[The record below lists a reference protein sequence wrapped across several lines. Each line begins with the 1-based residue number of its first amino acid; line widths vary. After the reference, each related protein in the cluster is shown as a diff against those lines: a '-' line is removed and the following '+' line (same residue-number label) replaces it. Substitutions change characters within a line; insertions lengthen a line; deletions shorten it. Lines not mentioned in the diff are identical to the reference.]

1 MSLAWIASVL
11 RPQAMLGSPSEDAHV
26 EPWNELAEDVLGRS
40 WRRQMRDQNRRRQDS
55 NGDES
60 ERDPLLSA
68 FADSIQAD
76 TVHAGVSQLRQTVL
90 MTTHSDHGRLVAA
103 ALLTCAAAAELDDYA
118 TCDAVLD
125 ASLDHCENDESP
137 DASLLRAALFQQRA
151 LRNRDT
157 GRPYAE
163 LVDAVIEEL
172 ESFQP
177 ELCEPFETTAVQE
190 DFASTL
196 QNIRQVLAD
205 AAHSLLPFE
214 VRSTRPSRVQPDQI
228 RYLDAMKGE
237 SYAGV
242 LARNFAFQAT
252 GTPSNQTS
260 ILGPTDPFYVALGL
274 ELLGHQDVYAARK
287 ELAQTRF
294 VDLQTQGQGD
304 VHEVPRLLRHSC
316 SKRELEMMLNWLAA
330 NGPLE
335 VLLADAR
342 QILSQRANVYA
353 LRTLELR
360 VLRTSAALLTPEDK
374 ELGRDAIA
382 RVLDAGGPFDLPG
395 QHELGYLRTEQAWL
409 TLASLADTP
418 QSFEAVSQRLLV
430 EVRNADPEEQLL
442 DRALA
447 SALNQLDWDV
457 LRNGDTAGWIE
468 WLQSS
473 IDQPGRQVRKVVEQG
488 LGTLSE
494 VNERHPLSAVAER
507 IDRVILGL
515 TEHAEFGASDLDVV
529 REAMRSTREQA
540 AGGMYSMGGTP
551 ESDVAAALITRAG
564 VTELWADLTDFLTD
578 PAVLSEHKRA
588 AFDRLA
594 TSQQPLP
601 ESTRAAISAHAHAL
615 LYPTESHSII
625 EQSIRPFPP
634 ALRLLAA
641 NDCIP
646 HSDVAAAISTL
657 MQDPEA
663 PARREAAATA
673 SFLLEESEDPW
684 LFGLVLHMS
693 YDADAWVRARA
704 GQGLVSRIS
713 TTSAWDQFATDR
725 VRALLTVDGTTSVS
739 AVLAAFTKADSPVP
753 KALLPNIEDLA
764 SNHISGAV
772 RRQARTLLSRQV

>member
-1 MSLAWIASVL
+1 
-11 RPQAMLGSPSEDAHV
+11 
-26 EPWNELAEDVLGRS
+26 
-40 WRRQMRDQNRRRQDS
+40 MREQNRRRQDS

-60 ERDPLLSA
+60 ERDPLLGA
-68 FADSIQAD
+68 FADSTEAE

-90 MTTHSDHGRLVAA
+90 NTTHSDHGRLVAA

-125 ASLDHCENDESP
+125 ASLEHCENDESP
-137 DASLLRAALFQQRA
+137 DANLLRAALFQQRA

-172 ESFQP
+172 EGFQP
-177 ELCEPFETTAVQE
+177 ELCEPFETTTVQE

-228 RYLDAMKGE
+228 RYLDAMKGK

-252 GTPSNQTS
+252 GTPSNQPS
-260 ILGPTDPFYVALGL
+260 ILGPTDPFYCALGL

-316 SKRELEMMLNWLAA
+316 SKRELELMLSWLAA

-335 VLLADAR
+335 VLLSDAR
-342 QILSQRANVYA
+342 QILARRTDVYA

-360 VLRTSAALLTPEDK
+360 VLRTSAALLTPEEK
-374 ELGRDAIA
+374 ELGRGAIA

-395 QHELGYLRTEQAWL
+395 QHELAYLRAEQAWL

-418 QSFEAVSQRLLV
+418 TSIEAVGQRLLI
-430 EVRNADPEEQLL
+430 EVHDADPEEQLL

-447 SALNQLDWDV
+447 AALNQLDWDV
-457 LRNGDTAGWIE
+457 VRKGDTTGWME
-468 WLQSS
+468 WLESS
-473 IDQPGRQVRKVVEQG
+473 LDQPGRQVRKVVEQG

-494 VNERHPLSAVAER
+494 VSERHPLSAVAER

-515 TEHAEFGASDLDVV
+515 TEHAEFETSDLDVV

-540 AGGMYSMGGTP
+540 AGGIYSMGGIP
-551 ESDVAAALITRAG
+551 ESDVAAALIASAG
-564 VTELWADLTDFLTD
+564 VTELWTELTEFLTD
-578 PAVLSEHKRA
+578 PAVPGEHKRA
-588 AFDRLA
+588 AFNRLA
-594 TSQQPLP
+594 ASREPLP
-601 ESTRAAISAHAHAL
+601 ESTRAAMSAHAQDL
-615 LYPTESHSII
+615 LSPTEIHSIM
-625 EQSIRPFPP
+625 EPSIRPFPP
-634 ALRLLAA
+634 ALRLLAV

-646 HSDVAAAISTL
+646 QSEVAAAISTL

-663 PARREAAATA
+663 PARREAARTA
-673 SFLLEESEDPW
+673 SLILEQSEDPW
-684 LFGLVLHMS
+684 LLGLVLHMS
-693 YDADAWVRARA
+693 YDADAWVRAHA
-704 GQGLVSRIS
+704 GQGLVFRIS
-713 TTSAWDQFATDR
+713 TTSAWDQFAVDR
-725 VRALLTVDGTTSVS
+725 VRALLMADGTTSVS
-739 AVLAAFTKADSPVP
+739 AVLAAFQESDSPVP
-753 KALLPNIEDLA
+753 KVLLPNIEDLA

-772 RRQARTLLSRQV
+772 RRAARTLLSRQG